1 MKSYEIWE
9 EVSVETY
16 HYVGLFSLLED
27 AVEFCQRQET
37 RCVVCK
43 ATSLIDERKVIYK
56 NY

>member
-16 HYVGLFSLLED
+16 QFVGQFSSLED
-27 AVEFCQRQET
+27 VVEFCQRQET
-37 RCVVCK
+37 KCIVCEP
-43 ATSLIDERKVIYK
+43 TSPIECKIVYK

>member
-16 HYVGLFSLLED
+16 HYIGLFSLLED